1 MSYNAD
7 DPILRFIL
15 PTKHPPQMTIEQRLF
30 ANFGNGLLLLVF
42 LVAGSDLGSHGASAQ
57 VPTTFPPNG
66 QTVVETSASPVAE
79 DLITESRS
87 GTQLDVPAELATLYR
102 VGGVPRDLDELR
114 AMESQQ
120 RRVSAMASQ
129 CTVSVQIGPAQG
141 CGVIITGSGYV
152 LTAAHVAMR
161 PNKPANIRLSDGTI
175 VRARTLGLNRNVDA
189 GLLKI
194 EPNQRSGP
202 WPHASLGTSAGL
214 IPGMW
219 SLASGHPGGYDVGRG
234 PVTRVGRIIEA
245 KPSSMVTDCA
255 LIGGDSGGPLFD
267 LGGRLIAIHSR
278 IGNDVSENLH
288 VPIDNYASS
297 WKRMQAG
304 ESYGYLPGFRPSL
317 GVRGSAASQAGA
329 VVESVKQGSP
339 ADDADIRADDIIDQ
353 FGEDSITSFKDLRE
367 AVSQTMPGER
377 VDIWLRRNGASRKV
391 RVEIGRADDF

>member
-1 MSYNAD
+1 
-7 DPILRFIL
+7 
-15 PTKHPPQMTIEQRLF
+15 
-30 ANFGNGLLLLVF
+30 
-42 LVAGSDLGSHGASAQ
+42 LVAAIYLVASVDLCTVDAWAQ
-57 VPTTFPPNG
+57 VSTTLPAGG
-66 QTVVETSASPVAE
+66 QPVVEASTSPVIE
-79 DLITESRS
+79 DLVAESRS
-87 GTQLDVPAELATLYR
+87 GTQLEVPSELATLYR
-102 VGGVPRDLDELR
+102 VGGVPKNLDELR
-114 AMESQQ
+114 AMEAQQ

-161 PNKPANIRLSDGTI
+161 PNKPANIRLADGTV

-219 SLASGHPGGYDVGRG
+219 CLASGHPGGYDVGRG

-245 KPSSMVTDCA
+245 RPSSMVTDCA

-317 GVRGSAASQAGA
+317 GVKGKPTSQSGA

-339 ADDADIRADDIIDQ
+339 ADEADIRAGDIIDQ
-353 FGEDSITSFKDLRE
+353 FGEDSITNFEELRD
-367 AVSQTMPGER
+367 AVSDTMPGER
-377 VDIWLRRNGASRKV
+377 VDIWLRRNGTSRKV